1 MPVPPTAEEWESYRP
16 LIADLYTRRTLKDI
30 RAQLKNVNGFHA
42 TERMYKGRLK
52 SWGIE
57 KNKRHN
63 RRPALPPPPP
73 SPPKE
78 SARTPSGTV
87 ACQSRPTIIKTPS
100 DESDCQHHREPHA
113 PQTSSRS
120 PFSLTPAASPY
131 PKDDGLETRST
142 TCIGTP
148 QSFPPTPATTL
159 GYRSP
164 DVYDPGDS
172 SGGPEVLCKE
182 IVNCAISILSNLV
195 PGRPPGTGFEDCT
208 PTDDH
213 LAIYRTLQDKLR
225 YESQIRGYFVNS
237 PSSAPTADLR
247 RDVKILLDN
256 FHEAVPIGILSTI
269 NQSRDHHAIHQ
280 LASCLATSSLDMPRP
295 NSDFIH
301 LAQSLEHLLGMTTFE
316 KFQGLMDRFCE
327 ELEGKVVK
335 VLGQR
340 SLVMVYLVFL
350 LNSKKAKS
358 KQQLDNRI
366 LSMAMGRMSYVKAS
380 YGHDALLVVQ
390 FSQFIIGY
398 RNLAKPEG
406 QFDKDVLGMAE
417 DCYNRSEKHLREQE
431 ETRGASYAAI
441 TDAKSHHGKSCSLL
455 ADCRYSQGN
464 ANEYAEHRAELHDW
478 SRRLLLM
485 AIGCHVDSPMG
496 TRPYYER
503 HKQKLESWC
512 REAGDTARLR
522 QLEDI
527 EELIRG
533 NEERPKDGPLLPRL
547 QALMSEPPG
556 PGLGSQIGT
565 EKGQLVDGKPD

>member
-30 RAQLKNVNGFHA
+30 RAQLKNVHGFHA

-63 RRPALPPPPP
+63 RRPPPPPP
-73 SPPKE
+73 PTPPKE
-78 SARTPSGTV
+78 SARSPGAV
-87 ACQSRPTIIKTPS
+87 ACQTRPTIITTPS
-100 DESDCQHHREPHA
+100 DDCQHRKEPHA
-113 PQTSSRS
+113 PKPSSQS
-120 PFSLTPAASPY
+120 PFALTPVASPY
-131 PKDDGLETRST
+131 PRDDGLETRST

-164 DVYDPGDS
+164 NGYDHGDL
-172 SGGPEVLCKE
+172 GGDPEVLCKE

-225 YESQIRGYFVNS
+225 YETQIRGNFVNI
-237 PSSAPTADLR
+237 PSSASTTDLR
-247 RDVKILLDN
+247 RDVKMLLDN
-256 FHEAVPIGILSTI
+256 FHEAMPIGILSTI
-269 NQSRDHHAIHQ
+269 NQSLDHHAIQQ
-280 LASCLATSSLDMPRP
+280 LASCLATSSQEMPRP
-295 NSDFIH
+295 NSDFIR
-301 LAQSLEHLLGMTTFE
+301 LAQSLRHLLAVTTFE
-316 KFQGLMDRFCE
+316 NFQGLMDRICE
-327 ELEGKVVK
+327 ELEGKVLK

-340 SLVMVYLVFL
+340 SLVTVYLVFI

-366 LSMAMGRMSYVKAS
+366 LSMAMGRMSHVKAR
-380 YGHDALLVVQ
+380 YGHEALLVVK

-406 QFDKDVLGMAE
+406 QFDQDVLDMAE
-417 DCYNRSEKHLREQE
+417 DCYNLSEQHLREQE
-431 ETRGASYAAI
+431 EAKGASYAAI
-441 TDAKSHHGKSCSLL
+441 TDAKSHYGKSCSLL

-464 ANEYAEHRAELHDW
+464 EYAGDRAELHDW

-496 TRPYYER
+496 TLPYYER
-503 HKQKLESWC
+503 QKQKLERWC
-512 REAGDTARLR
+512 REAGDTTRLR

-547 QALMSEPPG
+547 QAL
-556 PGLGSQIGT
+556 GLGSQIGT
-565 EKGQLVDGKPD
+565 EKGQLVDGKPDR

>member
-16 LIADLYTRRTLKDI
+16 LIAELYTRRTLKDI
-30 RAQLKNVNGFHA
+30 RAQLKDVHGFHA

-63 RRPALPPPPP
+63 RRPPPPPP
-73 SPPKE
+73 TPPKE
-78 SARTPSGTV
+78 SARTPPSAV
-87 ACQSRPTIIKTPS
+87 ACQSRPTIITTPS
-100 DESDCQHHREPHA
+100 DDCQHRKEPRA
-113 PQTSSRS
+113 PQPSSQS
-120 PFSLTPAASPY
+120 PFALTPVASPY
-131 PKDDGLETRST
+131 PRDDGLETRST

-164 DVYDPGDS
+164 NVYDPGDA
-172 SGGPEVLCKE
+172 SGDPEVLCKE
-182 IVNCAISILSNLV
+182 IVNFAISILSNLV
-195 PGRPPGTGFEDCT
+195 PGRPPGTGFEDWT

-213 LAIYRTLQDKLR
+213 LAIYRTLQDKLK
-225 YESQIRGYFVNS
+225 YESQIRGCFVNN
-237 PSSAPTADLR
+237 PLSASIPDLR
-247 RDVKILLDN
+247 RDVKLLLDN

-269 NQSRDHHAIHQ
+269 NQSLDHHAIQQ
-280 LASCLATSSLDMPRP
+280 LASCLATSSLEMPRP
-295 NSDFIH
+295 NYDFIR
-301 LAQSLEHLLGMTTFE
+301 LAHSLRHLLAMTTFE
-316 KFQGLMDRFCE
+316 SFQGLMDRICE
-327 ELEGKVVK
+327 ELEGKVRK

-340 SLVMVYLVFL
+340 SFVTVFLVFL

-358 KQQLDNRI
+358 KQQLDNQI
-366 LSMAMGRMSYVKAS
+366 LSMAMGRMSHVKAC

-406 QFDKDVLGMAE
+406 QFDKDVLDMAE
-417 DCYNRSEKHLREQE
+417 ECYNRSEQHLREQE

-464 ANEYAEHRAELHDW
+464 EYAAHRAELHDW

-485 AIGCHVDSPMG
+485 AIGCHVDGPMG
-496 TRPYYER
+496 TLPHYER
-503 HKQKLESWC
+503 QKQKLESWC
-512 REAGDTARLR
+512 HEAGDTARLR
-522 QLEDI
+522 QLKDI

-533 NEERPKDGPLLPRL
+533 NEERPRDGPLLPRL
-547 QALMSEPPG
+547 QALVSEPPG
-556 PGLGSQIGT
+556 QGLGSQIGT
-565 EKGQLVDGKPD
+565 EKGQLVDGKPDR